1 MQRSWIVRCAVMLLI
16 LGWAVPPVVLAE
28 RGGNAGQSR
37 TVESTIRDVNTTW
50 QTVSLTDGTV
60 LSTNDAKLL
69 EQLRPGMRIR
79 AAFEER
85 PGRQNFINRLEVV
98 Q

>member
-1 MQRSWIVRCAVMLLI
+1 MQRCRIIRCAVMLLV
-16 LGWAVPPVVLAE
+16 LVWAVPPVVFAG

-37 TVESTIRDVNTTW
+37 TVESTIRELDPTW

-60 LSTNDAKLL
+60 LSTNDANLL
-69 EQLRPGMRIR
+69 QQLRPGMRIR

-85 PGRQNFINRLEVV
+85 PGHPNFINRLEVV

>member
-1 MQRSWIVRCAVMLLI
+1 MLLI
-16 LGWAVPPVVLAE
+16 LGWAVPPVVFAE

-37 TVESTIRDVNTTW
+37 TVESTIRDVNTAW

-85 PGRQNFINRLEVV
+85 PGRQNFIDRLEVV

>member
-1 MQRSWIVRCAVMLLI
+1 MQRGRIIRCAVMLLV
-16 LGWAVPPVVLAE
+16 LVWAVPPAVSA
-28 RGGNAGQSR
+28 RGGNGGQSR
-37 TVESTIRDVNTTW
+37 TVESTIRELDTTW
-50 QTVSLTDGTV
+50 QTVYLTDGTV

-69 EQLRPGMRIR
+69 ERLRPGMRIR

-85 PGRQNFINRLEVV
+85 PGRPNFINRLEVV

>member
-1 MQRSWIVRCAVMLLI
+1 MQRRWIIRCAVMLLV
-16 LGWAVPPVVLAE
+16 LAWAVPPVVFAE

-37 TVESTIRDVNTTW
+37 TVESTIRELDTTW
-50 QTVSLTDGTV
+50 QTVYLTDGTV

-85 PGRQNFINRLEVV
+85 PGRPNFINRLEIV